1 MIHTSL
7 AVSGVGGYFSQFV
20 FQSTTLPSGISF
32 RKDMVPFTRT
42 WFLSQG
48 RASFHKDVLP
58 FGTDK
63 LHVMD
68 DIHV

>member
-7 AVSGVGGYFSQFV
+7 SESGVGGYFSQFV
-20 FQSTTLPSGISF
+20 FQSATLPSGISF
-32 RKDMVPFTRT
+32 R
-42 WFLSQG
+42 
-48 RASFHKDVLP
+48 KDVLP